1 MELIVLIVLAYFLI
15 KEYKQYKKNKYKK
28 YIIRDTNPPTQSNTK
43 PQIKQEIK
51 EEKKTNYDLYYKPKR
66 YIISL
71 TELKFYKELLEIAKR
86 NNLILLTQVSLYNI
100 IETKQTTYKQ
110 TAFNKIRSK
119 SIDFVLADIQ
129 TCRARVC
136 IELDDYTHN
145 NLNRIDRDNFLNNL
159 FSDLGIKLMRI
170 PVSKQYDIQKI
181 ETEIKNTILACK
193 Y

>member
-1 MELIVLIVLAYFLI
+1 MAEFIVFIVIIYITGFII
-15 KEYKQYKKNKYKK
+15 KKYNENNKNKYKQ
-28 YIIRDTNPPTQSNTK
+28 YIIRDNDKSNPHTTQ
-43 PQIKQEIK
+43 
-51 EEKKTNYDLYYKPKR
+51 EEKKTNYNLYYKPKR

-100 IETKQTTYKQ
+100 IETKQTNYKQ

-119 SIDFVLADIQ
+119 SIDFVLADIE

-136 IELDDYTHN
+136 IELDDYTHK
-145 NLNRIDRDNFLNNL
+145 NLDRIDRDNFLNNL

-170 PVSKQYDIQKI
+170 PVSKQYDIEKI